1 MSNYRKSPGSYRNT
15 ASSYTK
21 PEEKPDSISVS
32 FTCDK
37 CNTIYTQDVKMYI
50 VSNSRY
56 DMTGLKINFKDCKGC
71 NELINGLKSFRDKR
85 AVMDNINVYP
95 DYLVRIS
102 YNGYANSHSGYC
114 SDPGEVNTDDIT
126 ITHVY
131 PLLKIFKTKH
141 IRLDNTIDLNDKKLN
156 YYLISTL
163 SSCNC
168 KNGET
173 IYYMTSATV
182 IRRSD
187 MITLDD

>member
-1 MSNYRKSPGSYRNT
+1 MSSYRKT

-21 PEEKPDSISVS
+21 PEEKPDYISVS

-37 CNTIYTQDVKMYI
+37 CNTIYTQDVKTYI

-71 NELINGLKSFRDKR
+71 EKLINDLKSFRDKR

-114 SDPGEVNTDDIT
+114 SDPGEVNTDEIT
-126 ITHVY
+126 NTHVY

-141 IRLDNTIDLNDKKLN
+141 IGLDNTIDLSDKKLD
-156 YYLISTL
+156 YYRISTH

-168 KNGET
+168 KDGET